1 MPEPR
6 DPFSPDPGGPRQG
19 GPPGAAGGGTPG
31 GRPDSTLEEWLA
43 EQVPPLPP
51 PPGTLERIRRRARRR
66 KLVQAASAAAGAA
79 VIVLGIAT
87 LPQLVLSQLQPAA
100 QSGGDV
106 AGQTL
111 LTSPPRQQ
119 GSRPSPA
126 GSGTPAPTLPPVPP
140 HFAPTSVTFV
150 GTGTGWVIGQAG
162 TPGQCTGPNQDICTS
177 IARTDNY
184 GRSWYGVPAPVT
196 GPPDGSHGVSQ
207 IRFLNTLDGWAFG
220 PELWA
225 THDGGQHWA
234 QVPTHGLRVTA
245 LETRGSTAY
254 AVWAQCSGGGA
265 SYAAGCTSFTLY
277 SSPADGDSWQPVPG
291 AAAGLTAGGAPS
303 SALLLLTGSASYLL
317 PPGGT
322 LVAGPGAASGPWQPA
337 AGGLLTAAPCSP
349 GPPGQPGAALLAVTG
364 TDRLVLMCPGAGDGS
379 AGQVFASADGGRT
392 WQPAGQ
398 ASVGGTAAS
407 LSGSLTGALILATSQ
422 GIAISPDGGGRW
434 QPAQVASAPRG
445 GFSYVG
451 MTTGQQ
457 GVAVPADP
465 RQGAVWFTYDG
476 GLTWRPSP
484 VTSS

>member
-6 DPFSPDPGGPRQG
+6 APFSPDPGDPRRG
-19 GPPGAAGGGTPG
+19 GPPGTPG
-31 GRPDSTLEEWLA
+31 GASGGPPGSTLDEWVA

-51 PPGTLERIRRRARRR
+51 PPGTLDRIRKRARQR
-66 KLVQAASAAAGAA
+66 KLVQAVSAAAGAA

-87 LPQLVLSQLQPAA
+87 LPQLVLSQLRPSS

-111 LTSPPRQQ
+111 LTAPPQP
-119 GSRPSPA
+119 SARPSPA

-150 GTGTGWVIGQAG
+150 STGTGWVIGQAG
-162 TPGQCTGPNQDICTS
+162 TPGQCGPPAAYICTS
-177 IARTDNY
+177 IARTDDG
-184 GRSWYGVPAPVT
+184 GRTWYGVPAPVT
-196 GPPDGSHGVSQ
+196 GAPDGSHGVSQ
-207 IRFLNTLDGWAFG
+207 LRFLNLADGWAFG

-225 THDGGQHWA
+225 THDSGKHWA

-245 LETRGSTAY
+245 LETRGATAY
-254 AVWAQCSGGGA
+254 AVLARCHGGGA
-265 SYAAGCTSFTLY
+265 AYAADCTSFSLY
-277 SSPADGDSWQPVPG
+277 SSPAASDNWQPVPG
-291 AAAGLTAGGAPS
+291 ATAGLTAGGAPS
-303 SALLLLTGSASYLL
+303 SAQLLLTGTASYLL
-317 PPGGT
+317 PPGGG
-322 LVAGPGAASGPWQPA
+322 LVAGPGAASGPWRPA
-337 AGGLLTAAPCSP
+337 AGGLLTGVPCSP
-349 GPPGQPGAALLAVTG
+349 GPPGQPGGALLAVTG
-364 TDRLVLMCPGAGDGS
+364 ADRLVVLCPGAGGS
-379 AGQVFASADGGRT
+379 GGQVFASGDGGRT

-398 ASVGGTAAS
+398 VTAAGTAAS

-422 GIAISPDGGGRW
+422 GIAVSPDGGGRW
-434 QPAQVASAPRG
+434 QPAEVVSAPPG

-476 GLTWRPSP
+476 GQTWRPSP
-484 VTSS
+484 VTNP